1 MGVHAR
7 WGEVDVYNAGGGGER
22 RAIIFICDRYAGQ
35 LPEQGPQ
42 PHIESELPLR

>member
-1 MGVHAR
+1 MHAR
-7 WGEVDVYNAGGGGER
+7 WGRRMYIMQCGGGER